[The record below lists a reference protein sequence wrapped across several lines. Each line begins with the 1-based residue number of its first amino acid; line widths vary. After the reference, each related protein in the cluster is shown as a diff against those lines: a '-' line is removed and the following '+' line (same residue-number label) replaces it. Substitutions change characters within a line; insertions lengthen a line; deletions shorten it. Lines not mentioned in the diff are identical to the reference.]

1 MKHFTIIDTD
11 IIPMIELFT
20 AKAIVFCIIYY
31 IKFDSYLN
39 TGSNSFQL
47 IYNLILRIDLDP
59 TDCTISSFFKW
70 KINKITE
77 TSTLR
82 SLSVYTLSFLIISCQ
97 FHLDSH
103 VPHSHMF
110 KLPTK
115 DTFSIKHILNF
126 YILIRKNTYF

>member
-1 MKHFTIIDTD
+1 
-11 IIPMIELFT
+11 MIEPFT

-39 TGSNSFQL
+39 TSSNSFQL

-82 SLSVYTLSFLIISCQ
+82 SLSVYTLSFLII
-97 FHLDSH
+97 
-103 VPHSHMF
+103 
-110 KLPTK
+110 
-115 DTFSIKHILNF
+115 
-126 YILIRKNTYF
+126 